1 MMFALVACSY
11 DDLGSIPQQ
20 PTADGPV
27 QVRFSVQVPDMLQAT
42 RTMSSQ
48 EITSLKLVVFDENGY
63 FVDDADATLIDY
75 TGDDENKVAV
85 EVESDDDTPDDDNEI
100 QEQTYTVSLPQSASP
115 RTIHFIANLPEG
127 TKFEYGSERE
137 LINALETSGT
147 ADAYW
152 QRKELSSILGKVVG
166 QNDEGKPIVEATDEL
181 AEELNQIPLVRNFAK
196 VSVDSEDVKSVFTNV
211 QIAVFNAPQRGKVA
225 PYNTNT
231 GEWAAYSD
239 DTDYADLTAAGY
251 YGYVP
256 TFDDDDFANVGIDTN
271 DVISGTTQYLYEYN
285 MDGKKIEAGSKYP
298 FVIIAGSY
306 QGHDTSYY
314 KVDLVD
320 TSGKYL
326 NILRNFDYTVV
337 IESVSG
343 DGYSS
348 AAAAA
353 AAAASNN
360 INASI
365 DTRNLLNISDGIGRL
380 YVEYT
385 TKYITDVTKP
395 FTLKYKYV
403 PNIQNQN
410 TVDNDYVTTGSP
422 TATNPVDLSK
432 VVAGENAQI
441 IASYSV
447 AGSDDADGWR
457 TISITPKNK
466 DNQDNQEYNGFGK
479 EQQITISAST
489 MSRTVKLHTV
499 NPYALA
505 VICPET
511 VVSSVGQP
519 VQIKLQVPENLPEA
533 IFPLEFVIV
542 SDQLSPDA
550 SLENMPVRTGL
561 NADGT
566 EGGQHYGFV
575 KTITYEEYQG
585 ITANAGKVNI
595 ECNFK
600 LSLAASE
607 QGAETVVN
615 AYNPYFTCT
624 PGSFVNVIP
633 KKFTNVALTGNIGRY
648 GAGQTGVLTFN
659 TTNAEDEVT
668 VTLTGLKRSS
678 DNATTFTLK
687 GATSYTVNV
696 KTTDWGTEATAT
708 ITAEGYAQESK
719 SVTRNILY
727 IAQGN
732 ISWNNI
738 GSTSYAVTLVRVDGN
753 TDLEEIG
760 TGGNNQSNDSVSVSV
775 SGLAENERL
784 YLRYRSSNSSS
795 RRYSTTYITAK
806 QAYEGVSSS
815 LAWTNN
821 TSRPNYSN

>member
-48 EITSLKLVVFDENGY
+48 AITSLKLVVFDENGY

-75 TGDDENKVAV
+75 TVDGEDKVAV
-85 EVESDDDTPDDDNEI
+85 EVESDDDTPYDDNEI

-115 RTIHFIANLPEG
+115 RTIHFIANLPANVE
-127 TKFEYGSERE
+127 FDYGSERE

-152 QRKELSSILGKVVG
+152 QRKELNSILGDQV
-166 QNDEGKPIVEATDEL
+166 NDDGTVTATPDSAL
-181 AEELNQIPLVRNFAK
+181 AKALSKIPLVRNFAK
-196 VSVDSEDVKSVFTNV
+196 VSVAKAEAVTDAIFGNV
-211 QIAVFNAPQRGKVA
+211 QIAVFNAPQRGKIA
-225 PYNTNT
+225 PYNTNA

-239 DTDYADLTAAGY
+239 DIKYADLTAAGY

-256 TFDDDDFANVGIDTN
+256 TLGDDDFANVGIDAN

-306 QGHDTSYY
+306 QGHATSYY

-320 TSGKYL
+320 ASGKYL

-403 PNIQNQN
+403 PKIQNQN
-410 TVDNDYVTTGSP
+410 TVDNDD
-422 TATNPVDLSK
+422 VDLSK
-432 VVAGENAQI
+432 VDAGDV

-457 TISITPKNK
+457 TITITPKNK
-466 DNQDNQEYNGFGK
+466 DNQDNPEYNGFGK
-479 EQQITISAST
+479 EQEITISAST

-511 VVSSVGQP
+511 VASSVGQP

-575 KTITYEEYQG
+575 KTITYEEYQQL
-585 ITANAGKVNI
+585 TAVAGKVNI

-600 LSLAASE
+600 LSVAASV
-607 QGAETVVN
+607 QGDVTTVN

-624 PGSFVNVIP
+624 PGSFVNVLP
-633 KKFTNVALTGNIGRY
+633 KQFTEINFTENINRY
-648 GAGQTGVLTFN
+648 GVGHEGTLTFK
-659 TTNAEDEVT
+659 TEDTSLVT
-668 VTLTGLKRSS
+668 VKLTGLKRTS
-678 DNATTFTLK
+678 DGATEFTLS

-696 KTTDWGTEATAT
+696 ETTNWGTSQVEL
-708 ITAEGYAQESK
+708 TAEGYAQTTETA
-719 SVTRNILY
+719 TRNVLVIPADSWDATDSNMNSRTVYLY
-727 IAQGN
+727 NGAY
-732 ISWNNI
+732 SRNNNDRLEQVSFDSD
-738 GSTSYAVTLVRVDGN
+738 GTNQATEVTVDGLQEN
-753 TDLEEIG
+753 T
-760 TGGNNQSNDSVSVSV
+760 QMH
-775 SGLAENERL
+775 
-784 YLRYRSSNSSS
+784 LRYFSGNSTYRVNTTAGAAASSTKDS
-795 RRYSTTYITAK
+795 ITFR
-806 QAYEGVSSS
+806 
-815 LAWTNN
+815 NN
-821 TSRPNYSN
+821 

>member
-75 TGDDENKVAV
+75 TGDDEDKVAV

-166 QNDEGKPIVEATDEL
+166 QNSDGTPIVEATDEL
-181 AEELNQIPLVRNFAK
+181 AAELNKIPLVRNFAK
-196 VSVDSEDVKSVFTNV
+196 VSVAKAEAVTDAIFGNV
-211 QIAVFNAPQRGKVA
+211 QIAVFNAPQRGKIA
-225 PYNTNT
+225 PYNTNA

-256 TFDDDDFANVGIDTN
+256 TFDDDDFANVGINANGD
-271 DVISGTTQYLYEYN
+271 ISGTTQYLYEYN

-306 QGHDTSYY
+306 QGHDPSYY

-320 TSGKYL
+320 ANGKYL

-410 TVDNDYVTTGSP
+410 TVDNDD
-422 TATNPVDLSK
+422 VDLSK
-432 VVAGENAQI
+432 VVPGDVIQSI
-441 IASYSV
+441 SV

-457 TISITPKNK
+457 TITITPKAEYGK
-466 DNQDNQEYNGFGK
+466 QQE
-479 EQQITISAST
+479 ITISAST

-499 NPYALA
+499 NPYALTVKFDEP
-505 VICPET
+505 VIRYL
-511 VVSSVGQP
+511 GAQAP
-519 VQIKLQVPENLPEA
+519 VTLAVPENLPEA

-542 SDQLSPDA
+542 TEKGSLSPDA
-550 SLENMPVRTGL
+550 SQENMPVRTGL

-575 KTITYEEYQG
+575 KTVTYEEYQAL
-585 ITANAGKVNI
+585 TAVDGKVNI
-595 ECNFK
+595 VCNFK
-600 LSLAASE
+600 TAMEESAT
-607 QGAETVVN
+607 TVHV
-615 AYNPYFTCT
+615 YNPYFTLAS
-624 PGSFVNVIP
+624 GS
-633 KKFTNVALTGNIGRY
+633 FTNVDPDYWTGI
-648 GAGQTGVLTFN
+648 VTFN
-659 TTNAEDEVT
+659 VKAGSNFGNQSRTITVKNRLGEPIETLELRQNQPQSVTITLTEADKMIGISEVHFSGESYTTTSGSGWGATTTTHTCNASVTLDELLVGGVT
-668 VTLTGLKRSS
+668 VTL
-678 DNATTFTLK
+678 
-687 GATSYTVNV
+687 
-696 KTTDWGTEATAT
+696 
-708 ITAEGYAQESK
+708 
-719 SVTRNILY
+719 
-727 IAQGN
+727 
-732 ISWNNI
+732 
-738 GSTSYAVTLVRVDGN
+738 
-753 TDLEEIG
+753 
-760 TGGNNQSNDSVSVSV
+760 
-775 SGLAENERL
+775 
-784 YLRYRSSNSSS
+784 
-795 RRYSTTYITAK
+795 
-806 QAYEGVSSS
+806 
-815 LAWTNN
+815 
-821 TSRPNYSN
+821 NYN

>member
-63 FVDDADATLIDY
+63 FVDDADAMVNGNASWD
-75 TGDDENKVAV
+75 
-85 EVESDDDTPDDDNEI
+85 DDDTPDDDNEI

-152 QRKELSSILGKVVG
+152 QRKELSSILGNEVDGDGKVTASAG
-166 QNDEGKPIVEATDEL
+166 SEL
-181 AEELNQIPLVRNFAK
+181 AKALNKIPLVRNFAK

-211 QIAVFNAPQRGKVA
+211 QIAVFNAPQRGKIA

-239 DTDYADLTAAGY
+239 DTKYADLTAAGY

-256 TFDDDDFANVGIDTN
+256 TFDDDDFANVGIDAN

-285 MDGKKIEAGSKYP
+285 MDGKKIEAGSRYP

-306 QGHDTSYY
+306 QGHATSYY

-337 IESVSG
+337 IEKVSG
-343 DGYSS
+343 DGYPD

-410 TVDNDYVTTGSP
+410 TVDNDD
-422 TATNPVDLSK
+422 VDLSK
-432 VVAGENAQI
+432 VVAGDV

-457 TISITPKNK
+457 TITITPKTEYGK
-466 DNQDNQEYNGFGK
+466 QQE
-479 EQQITISAST
+479 ITFSAST

-511 VVSSVGQP
+511 VASSVGQP
-519 VQIKLQVPENLPEA
+519 VQITLQVPENLPEA

-585 ITANAGKVNI
+585 ITAVGGKVNI

-607 QGAETVVN
+607 QGAVTTVN
-615 AYNPYFTCT
+615 AYNPYFICT
-624 PGSFVNVIP
+624 SGSFVNVLP
-633 KKFTNVALTGNIGRY
+633 KQFTKINFTGNINRY
-648 GAGQTGVLTFN
+648 GVGHEGTLTFKTED
-659 TTNAEDEVT
+659 TTLVT
-668 VTLTGLKRSS
+668 VKLTGLKRTS
-678 DNATTFTLK
+678 DGATEFTLS

-696 KTTDWGTEATAT
+696 ETTNWGTSQVEL
-708 ITAEGYAQESK
+708 TAEGYAQTTETA
-719 SVTRNILY
+719 TRNVLVIPADSWDATNNDMNSRTVYLY
-727 IAQGN
+727 NGN
-732 ISWNNI
+732 YSYNNNSQLQRVYFDSD
-738 GSTSYAVTLVRVDGN
+738 GTNQATEVTVDGLQ
-753 TDLEEIG
+753 D
-760 TGGNNQSNDSVSVSV
+760 
-775 SGLAENERL
+775 
-784 YLRYRSSNSSS
+784 NSALHL
-795 RRYSTTYITAK
+795 RYSTSGSTYRVNTTA
-806 QAYEGVSSS
+806 ADAASAE
-815 LAWTNN
+815 TNRIN
-821 TSRPNYSN
+821 FTNR

>member
-75 TGDDENKVAV
+75 TGEGEDKVAV
-85 EVESDDDTPDDDNEI
+85 EVESDDETPADSSK
-100 QEQTYTVSLPQSASP
+100 EQTYTVSLPQSASP

-152 QRKELSSILGKVVG
+152 QRKELRSILGDVVSEDGKVTASAG
-166 QNDEGKPIVEATDEL
+166 SEL
-181 AEELNQIPLVRNFAK
+181 AKALNKIPLVRNFAK
-196 VSVDSEDVKSVFTNV
+196 VSVAKAEAVTDAIFGNV
-211 QIAVFNAPQRGKVA
+211 QIAVFNAPQRGKIA
-225 PYNTNT
+225 PYNTNA

-239 DTDYADLTAAGY
+239 DTKYADLTAAGY

-256 TFDDDDFANVGIDTN
+256 TFDDDDFANVGVDAN

-306 QGHDTSYY
+306 QGHATSYY

-410 TVDNDYVTTGSP
+410 TVDNDD
-422 TATNPVDLSK
+422 VDLSK
-432 VVAGENAQI
+432 VVAGDV

-447 AGSDDADGWR
+447 AESDDADGWR
-457 TISITPKNK
+457 TITITPKAEYGK
-466 DNQDNQEYNGFGK
+466 QQE
-479 EQQITISAST
+479 ITISAST

-499 NPYALA
+499 NPYPMA

-511 VVSSVGQP
+511 VASSVGQP
-519 VQIKLQVPENLPEA
+519 VQITLQVPENLPEA

-595 ECNFK
+595 DCNFK
-600 LSLAASE
+600 LSLAASV
-607 QGAETVVN
+607 QGAVTTVN
-615 AYNPYFTCT
+615 AYNPYFICT
-624 PGSFVNVIP
+624 PGSFVNVLP
-633 KKFTNVALTGNIGRY
+633 KQFTEINFTGNINRY
-648 GAGQTGVLTFN
+648 GVGHEGTLTFKTED
-659 TTNAEDEVT
+659 TTLVT
-668 VTLTGLKRSS
+668 VKLTGLKRTS
-678 DNATTFTLK
+678 DGATEFTLS

-696 KTTDWGTEATAT
+696 ETTNWGTSQVEL
-708 ITAEGYAQESK
+708 TAEGYAQTTETA
-719 SVTRNILY
+719 TRNVLVIPENSLKAQVQSGNWADRNVTWY
-727 IAQGN
+727 I
-732 ISWNNI
+732 SS
-738 GSTSYAVTLVRVDGN
+738 GSYNVTSLNTTIHFDSDGTNDEGTLTYAG
-753 TDLEEIG
+753 LEE
-760 TGGNNQSNDSVSVSV
+760 TTQ
-775 SGLAENERL
+775 LQ
-784 YLRYRSSNSSS
+784 LRY
-795 RRYSTTYITAK
+795 T
-806 QAYEGVSSS
+806 Q
-815 LAWTNN
+815 NN
-821 TSRPNYSN
+821 TYRANVLVSDAASDATNSITFERTYY